1 MTHQDNRGKNEN
13 MNTDAPVDES
23 NQDLDPPKVLISY
36 SHDSPEHSKAILDL
50 ANQLRSD
57 GIDVIIDQF
66 EPHPPEGWP
75 QWMQRRIEKSQF
87 VLMVFTERYYL
98 RCRGEEKTG
107 VGKGVTWESII
118 IDTELYESQHDNK
131 KFVPIVLRTTDEQWI
146 TTRMRSYTRY
156 VLSDYSLDH
165 PGGYQNLYR
174 YLTDQPANT
183 PRPLGRRKKLEA
195 LMPQTLDSVNRNVA
209 TKEITS
215 EPKGP
220 PPPDPSINLKIVVM
234 CLLATVLLSFP
245 IWVVN
250 QPARSPAVLQQWNLE
265 EDLATQV
272 AADLHDNKSVAKSQ
286 LYIGKRGKFKFA
298 LTSTAA
304 KDFIGRSFNLPFN
317 TDPTSITIEVNI
329 VGQFD
334 TDKFEAFDGSV
345 VNVKGTVSK
354 IEKVSDV
361 RATIYLEQAEFTDL
375 PTKQ

>member
-1 MTHQDNRGKNEN
+1 

-23 NQDLDPPKVLISY
+23 NQDLVPPKVLISY
-36 SHDSPEHSKAILDL
+36 SHDSPAHSKAILEL

-75 QWMQRRIEKSQF
+75 QWMLRRIEKSQF
-87 VLMVFTERYYL
+87 VLMVFTERYYR

-118 IDTELYESQHDNK
+118 IDTELYESPHDNK
-131 KFVPIVLRTTDEQWI
+131 KFVPIVLRATDEQWI

-156 VLSDYSLDH
+156 VLSDYSLGH

-183 PRPLGRRKKLEA
+183 PRPLGRRKKLDA

-215 EPKGP
+215 EANQPT
-220 PPPDPSINLKIVVM
+220 PPDRSINLKIVVM
-234 CLLATVLLSFP
+234 CLLATVLLSFV

-250 QPARSPAVLQQWNLE
+250 QPARHPAVMEQFILE
-265 EDLATQV
+265 KDLATQV

-329 VGQFD
+329 DGQFD